1 MPARRVIFSTANHLL
16 PITCRPPP
24 GAGAAKRG
32 TTGQSM
38 TSRSLLVRNAPSAQ
52 SKLVRRLHEAVAAQR
67 AGQVDKAVGLYSA
80 VLRKRPDEFDAL
92 HMLGVLEYQ
101 RGRLPEALR
110 LITAALRNRAGS
122 VEAWSNLGLVLHAQ
136 GDYAKALDG
145 FDRALAL
152 KPDHAE
158 VLNNRGTTLNCLGR
172 HDDALE
178 SFARAVA
185 LRPDYLFARFNH
197 GSTLLG
203 LGRFAEALASFEA
216 TLARA
221 PNHADTLCHRGNV
234 LLKLN
239 RIDEAFASYTQALA
253 LAPDHPL
260 ILQNHAVA
268 LRHLGRPRDALAS
281 AEKALRTRPDYAPAQ
296 FERAVALLALG
307 DFERGFAAYESRWQ
321 LAEFEPQRRNFAKP
335 RWRGDE
341 DIAGKT
347 LLLHSEQGF
356 GDTLQFVRYVPLLA
370 ARGAKVILDVQPH
383 LKVLLSQMAGA
394 SAVMARG
401 EPLPPFDCY
410 CPLMSLPLA
419 FRTRTETIPA
429 NVPYI
434 TADRERVAQWAARL
448 ADFAVKTKIGL
459 VWAGNSSA
467 NAIDTRRSLA
477 LHEFAPL
484 AGIAGIQFFSLQKG
498 EPATQALH
506 PPDGLP
512 IADFTA
518 ELAGFEDTAAL
529 IANLDLVISVDTA
542 VAHLAGAMAKP
553 VFILSRFDG
562 CWRWLDRRTDS
573 PWYPTARLFHQK
585 APGAWDEV
593 IARLRDD
600 LAHRSLPL

>member
-1 MPARRVIFSTANHLL
+1 MAARHVIFSTTNHFSA
-16 PITCRPPP
+16 
-24 GAGAAKRG
+24 GAGSSRRRRH
-32 TTGQSM
+32 TRNTGRSM
-38 TSRSLLVRNAPSAQ
+38 TSRSSVVRNAPSAQ
-52 SKLVRRLHEAVAAQR
+52 PKLVRKLHEAVAAQR
-67 AGQVDKAVGLYSA
+67 AGQVDKAAGLYTA

-92 HMLGVLEYQ
+92 HMLGLIEYQ
-101 RGRLPEALR
+101 RGRLPEALK

-122 VEAWSNLGLVLHAQ
+122 IDAWSNLGLVLHAQ
-136 GDYAKALDG
+136 RDYAKALDA

-172 HDDALE
+172 REDALD
-178 SFARAVA
+178 SFAKALA

-216 TLARA
+216 ALAFA

-239 RIDEAFASYTQALA
+239 RIEEAFASYTQALA
-253 LAPDHPL
+253 LAPNHPQ
-260 ILQNHAVA
+260 ILQNRTVA

-281 AEKALRTRPDYAPAQ
+281 AEKTLHARPDYAAAH

-321 LAEFEPQRRNFAKP
+321 LAEFEPQRRNFGKP
-335 RWRGDE
+335 RWRGEE
-341 DIAGKT
+341 DLAGKT

-370 ARGAKVILDVQPH
+370 ARGAKVVLEVQRH
-383 LKVLLSQMAGA
+383 LKVLLSQTAGA
-394 SAVMARG
+394 SAVIARG

-419 FRTRTETIPA
+419 FRTRPETIPA

-434 TADRERVAQWAARL
+434 TADRERIAHWAARL
-448 ADFAVKTKIGL
+448 ADFAGKTKAGKVEAGKAKIGL
-459 VWAGNSSA
+459 AWAGNADAS
-467 NAIDTRRSLA
+467 AIDARRSLS
-477 LHEFAPL
+477 LSQFAPL
-484 AGIAGIQFFSLQKG
+484 AGTGNIQFISLQKG
-498 EPATQALH
+498 EPAAQALY

-512 IADFTA
+512 IANFAA
-518 ELAGFEDTAAL
+518 ELDGF
-529 IANLDLVISVDTA
+529 
-542 VAHLAGAMAKP
+542 
-553 VFILSRFDG
+553 
-562 CWRWLDRRTDS
+562 
-573 PWYPTARLFHQK
+573 
-585 APGAWDEV
+585 
-593 IARLRDD
+593 
-600 LAHRSLPL
+600 